1 MLPNGKPE
9 KDSFMKAYG
18 NTDLGVIFDD
28 IFQAA
33 QDFSNQ
39 FQQNF
44 RNFDPLGK
52 NGCGDKKPEF
62 NFSDARNSNADY
74 YPAYSYP
81 PTNVYVTN
89 DKKLVFEFAVAGFA
103 ETDLSLRFQG
113 DYMYLSANIS
123 SENITNDNIS
133 YLKHRLKL
141 KDIESQKY
149 FVPESK
155 FDQAAAQA
163 VYKNGI
169 LRVFIP
175 PKEEP
180 IIDDGIKVEIVNG
193 GA

>member
-1 MLPNGKPE
+1 
-9 KDSFMKAYG
+9 MKAYE
-18 NTDLGVIFDD
+18 NPDLGAIFDD
-28 IFQAA
+28 IFRAA
-33 QDFSNQ
+33 QDFSDQ
-39 FQQNF
+39 FQQNLRDF
-44 RNFDPLGK
+44 GSRGR
-52 NGCGDKKPEF
+52 NGCCDRRPEF

-81 PTNVYVTN
+81 PTNVYITN

-103 ETDLSLRFQG
+103 EEDLSLRFQG
-113 DYMYLSANIS
+113 DYMYLSAKIS
-123 SENITNDNIS
+123 SENTPDDNIS
-133 YLKHRLKL
+133 YLKHRLKF

-149 FVPESK
+149 FAPESK
-155 FDQAAAQA
+155 FDQASAQA

-193 GA
+193 DA